1 MLLRSVRA
9 IALLGSAE
17 IALRGPRRAPSCR
30 NFCNDTPVRASK
42 PAKIRA
48 PRDAAGTRRTVRR
61 PKRWFAAA
69 ASRAPEV
76 APPRGSERSIFM
88 LFRSVRAIALL
99 RLAHNLG
106 GGGRMRFF
114 PDSPRN
120 LEKSWESIIFRR
132 FSIRLHRFSLKNN
145 EKLSFSIL
153 GRSIFALFRSAR
165 ALALP
170 WCASPRGPERSLSS
184 KGQRNRSLQHS
195 KRPSFGGEGGWG
207 SKCLPSWPPSPE
219 SGRPAPNSPISQ
231 FSAKRPSKSSVRMKM
246 LTPSEQKSSK
256 ELQHPPRNPER
267 SLRSKGQR
275 NRFLQRSKR
284 PSKSSVRANMPTPS
298 ERKSPRNSDTLRA
311 LRVLQH

>member
-184 KGQRNRSLQHS
+184 KGQRNRSLQ
-195 KRPSFGGEGGWG
+195 
-207 SKCLPSWPPSPE
+207 
-219 SGRPAPNSPISQ
+219 
-231 FSAKRPSKSSVRMKM
+231 
-246 LTPSEQKSSK
+246 
-256 ELQHPPRNPER
+256 
-267 SLRSKGQR
+267 
-275 NRFLQRSKR
+275 RSKR
-284 PSKSSVRANMPTPS
+284 PSLGEGGWVGEQVPPLLATVPRIRTARAKFTDFPIFCQTPVQIQRPDENAYFKRAKVVQGTPAPS
-298 ERKSPRNSDTLRA
+298 AQPRA
-311 LRVLQH
+311 VVA